1 MRPLRGEFGTALSA
15 VYSVT
20 IGSGTEN
27 HCLIAELHTS
37 LRDGHWHKL
46 RGPDGAGGIKVAQRK
61 SQGDR
66 MFGPFGQRLAL
77 RCWLCDPED
86 GLRPVAGTIED
97 VVLHMGVQY
106 A

>member
-1 MRPLRGEFGTALSA
+1 M
-15 VYSVT
+15 
-20 IGSGTEN
+20 
-27 HCLIAELHTS
+27 
-37 LRDGHWHKL
+37 L
-46 RGPDGAGGIKVAQRK
+46 RGPDGAGRVKVAQRK

-77 RCWLCDPED
+77 RCWIPDPQD
-86 GLRPVAGTIED
+86 VQRPVAGTIED